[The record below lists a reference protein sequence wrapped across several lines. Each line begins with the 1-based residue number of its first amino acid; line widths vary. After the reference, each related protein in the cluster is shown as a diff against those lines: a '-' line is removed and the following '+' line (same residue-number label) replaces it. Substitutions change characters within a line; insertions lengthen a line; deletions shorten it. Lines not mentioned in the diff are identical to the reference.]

1 MLSQRIR
8 RRYYPTLAVKLTYSE
23 KQFFSRWCK
32 PFRGMVRAD
41 RYVRTDPN
49 YRKAALYVKI
59 YRSMSYESVTA
70 QYKNPRIKYELYWI
84 LTPIPSYFFLV
95 SLRVFVVKQGLVFCD
110 FNYISLFCKT
120 ELFYP
125 L

>member
-1 MLSQRIR
+1 MS
-8 RRYYPTLAVKLTYSE
+8 KLT
-23 KQFFSRWCK
+23 K
-32 PFRGMVRAD
+32 RAN

-120 ELFYP
+120 DLFCP